1 MGSEASCDA
10 GALGGD
16 EGKGPTMK
24 PELTVDD
31 MNTLAG
37 FLGARDVEELTRDAL
52 AARYGCEQADV
63 MALFGGSILAG
74 GDVLAEA
81 MRAGVARTYVIV
93 GGAGHTTETFRARVR
108 GLCPDLAF
116 PDDAPEA
123 EVFATY
129 LEKCHGLR
137 ADFLE
142 TMSTN
147 CGNNVTYLR
156 DLLAAEGIACQTLVI
171 AQDATMQ
178 RRMQAEVEKEM
189 PGVTPIN
196 YATYHVRVVERGGE
210 LAYEEAPLGMWEP
223 ERYLTLLMGEIP
235 RLTDDEHGYGPR
247 GAGYLAH
254 VDIPC
259 EVAAAWER
267 LRVRYPGSV
276 RVANPAYAS

>member
-1 MGSEASCDA
+1 MTMG
-10 GALGGD
+10 
-16 EGKGPTMK
+16 
-24 PELTVDD
+24 ELAQIAAN
-31 MNTLAG
+31 MNVLAG
-37 FLGARDVEELTRDAL
+37 FLGVRDLKTLTRDTVV
-52 AARYGCEQADV
+52 ARYGYDQADV

-74 GDVLAEA
+74 GDVLADA
-81 MRAGVARTYVIV
+81 IRAGVARTYVIV

-123 EVFATY
+123 DVFEKY
-129 LEKCHGLR
+129 LEKYHGLR
-137 ADFLE
+137 ADLLE
-142 TMSTN
+142 TRSTN

-156 DLLAAEGIACQTLVI
+156 DFLAAEGVACQSLII

-196 YATYHVRVVERGGE
+196 YATYRVRVVERGGG
-210 LAYEEAPLGMWEP
+210 LAYEETPLGMWKP

-254 VDIPC
+254 MDIPD
-259 EVAAAWER
+259 EVTAAWEC
-267 LRVRYPGSV
+267 LRAHYPDSV
-276 RVANPAYAS
+276 RVANPAFAS